1 MSTLL
6 EQTQPV
12 ATAFLSHSPVSVV
25 SPALN
30 RVVLIRDIDGA
41 VTPADDAAVARLV
54 GLLQLLA
61 LTLIR
66 HERVRHHAVHK
77 KHKRRGGTVY
87 EGAQGPH
94 HHHCLVLPGGK
105 TEL

>member
-12 ATAFLSHSPVSVV
+12 RAALLSHSPASDV
-25 SPALN
+25 SPAFN
-30 RVVLIRDIDGA
+30 RVVLSRDIDGA
-41 VTPADDAAVARLV
+41 VTPVDDAAVAHLV
-54 GLLQLLA
+54 GLLQLLV
-61 LTLIR
+61 LTLVR
-66 HERVRHHAVHK
+66 HERVRHHAVHEQ
-77 KHKRRGGTVY
+77 HERRGGTVD
-87 EGAQGPH
+87 EGAQGPR